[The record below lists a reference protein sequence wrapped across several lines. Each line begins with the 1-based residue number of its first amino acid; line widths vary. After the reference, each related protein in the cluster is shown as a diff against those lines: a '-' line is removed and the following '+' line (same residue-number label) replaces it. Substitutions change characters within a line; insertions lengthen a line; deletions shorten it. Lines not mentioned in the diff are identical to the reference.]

1 MVIVTCIDE
10 LNGRL
15 HICYICR
22 WKQTS
27 AKWKPF
33 LALKV
38 KEGGKSFFW
47 DTMDSFSSRQS
58 RNVSLTI
65 LPSLSADDNSDDG

>member
-15 HICYICR
+15 NMQME
-22 WKQTS
+22 QTS
-27 AKWKPF
+27 AKWRPF

>member
-15 HICYICR
+15 NMQME
-22 WKQTS
+22 QTS
-27 AKWKPF
+27 AKWRPF

-65 LPSLSADDNSDDG
+65 LPSLSADDNSDDV